1 MGLLDILEEIIHVQE
16 IMNNSALN
24 VIYFFFSLYYMDYL
38 IIDTCKTYS
47 ATGQVLTG
55 ILYFMNH
62 YINQNN
68 INLSD
73 INNIYVNKC
82 STICGIQSIFDN
94 NFNTDNIIKLYFND
108 TSFYTHTPI
117 LSMPNNNNYVY
128 IIKKIK
134 FSSKVLKYVE
144 NYEKKFDN
152 NTIGVHFRMTDMN
165 AFHTKTSPVKY
176 QDYATELNN
185 YIKKYNIKTIYV
197 FLIIKK
203 VYIKSK
209 KIFYFKIV
217 IFYIQILKYIIV
229 KLRIKKI

>member
-1 MGLLDILEEIIHVQE
+1 MGLLDILEEIIHIQE

-82 STICGIQSIFDN
+82 S
-94 NFNTDNIIKLYFND
+94 
-108 TSFYTHTPI
+108 
-117 LSMPNNNNYVY
+117 
-128 IIKKIK
+128 
-134 FSSKVLKYVE
+134 
-144 NYEKKFDN
+144 
-152 NTIGVHFRMTDMN
+152 MN
-165 AFHTKTSPVKY
+165 M
-176 QDYATELNN
+176 
-185 YIKKYNIKTIYV
+185 
-197 FLIIKK
+197 
-203 VYIKSK
+203 
-209 KIFYFKIV
+209 
-217 IFYIQILKYIIV
+217 
-229 KLRIKKI
+229 